1 MRKGI
6 EPKTIKEKATKKSTT
21 LAPNMRKS
29 DDQKQKEKIEKD
41 KQQYKQMT
49 KKIPNKNT
57 SQSVDRNNS
66 LPRIKNSM
74 SNENIS
80 PPKVKKSKSS
90 QGIMSPNKKRSSNKI
105 NNGSVRKSRQ
115 KQVPEITEQSPM
127 FSIGSPGDEPSS
139 PGEYNT
145 INSSNGREQISLDF
159 QPIPSDQT
167 PIIQIENASKQKS
180 KRIPNSLSIP
190 GITKSGP
197 KRKNGKMGNDN
208 DHGAVSPTR
217 RMDSLSPTRALSMI
231 DGDPHHALSPSYNI
245 SEDAVPFTYSR
256 PGNYQILLISSVPL
270 PETKKINV

>member
-1 MRKGI
+1 MRKGV
-6 EPKTIKEKATKKSTT
+6 EPKTIKEKATKKSIT

-29 DDQKQKEKIEKD
+29 DDQKQKEKIEKE
-41 KQQYKQMT
+41 KQHFKQMT
-49 KKIPNKNT
+49 KKSNRNT
-57 SQSVDRNNS
+57 SQSADRNNS
-66 LPRIKNSM
+66 LPRIKSSM

-105 NNGSVRKSRQ
+105 NGSVRKSRQ
-115 KQVPEITEQSPM
+115 KQVPEQSPM

-145 INSSNGREQISLDF
+145 INPSNGREQISLDF

-180 KRIPNSLSIP
+180 KRIPTSLSIP

-197 KRKNGKMGNDN
+197 KRKNGKMGNGSDHDN
-208 DHGAVSPTR
+208 GNNTLSPR

-231 DGDPHHALSPSYNI
+231 DGDPHHALSPHEL

-256 PGNYQILLISSVPL
+256 PGN
-270 PETKKINV
+270 

>member
-1 MRKGI
+1 MRKGV
-6 EPKTIKEKATKKSTT
+6 EPKILKEKATKKSIT
-21 LAPNMRKS
+21 LAPNFRKS
-29 DDQKQKEKIEKD
+29 DDQKQKEKIEKE
-41 KQQYKQMT
+41 KQQFKQMT
-49 KKIPNKNT
+49 KKTNRNT
-57 SQSVDRNNS
+57 SQSADRNNS
-66 LPRIKNSM
+66 LPRIKSSM
-74 SNENIS
+74 SNDNIS

-167 PIIQIENASKQKS
+167 PINQIEHASKQKS
-180 KRIPNSLSIP
+180 KRIPTSLSIP
-190 GITKSGP
+190 GITRSGP
-197 KRKNGKMGNDN
+197 KRKIGKMGNGDDHDN
-208 DHGAVSPTR
+208 GNGALSPTR

-256 PGNYQILLISSVPL
+256 PGN
-270 PETKKINV
+270 

>member
-1 MRKGI
+1 MRKGV
-6 EPKTIKEKATKKSTT
+6 EPKTIKEKATKKSIT

-29 DDQKQKEKIEKD
+29 DDQKQKEKIERE
-41 KQQYKQMT
+41 KQQFKQMT
-49 KKIPNKNT
+49 KKIPNRNT
-57 SQSVDRNNS
+57 SQSADRNQS

-145 INSSNGREQISLDF
+145 INPSNGREQISLDF

-180 KRIPNSLSIP
+180 KRIPTSLSIP

-197 KRKNGKMGNDN
+197 KRKNGKMGNGK
-208 DHGAVSPTR
+208 DHNGSGAVSPSR

-256 PGNYQILLISSVPL
+256 PGN
-270 PETKKINV
+270 